1 MEECMNRNILWVGLL
16 LVCLAGCQSIS
27 GQLKLTEEDSGKT
40 IEVKAGDIFIVSLKE
55 NITTGYGWSYAN
67 LDEQFLQQ
75 QGEAGYE
82 SDSDLIGAG
91 GTATYTFKALR
102 AGQTTL
108 KLIYSRPFEPDNPPE
123 KTFEISVVIK

>member
-1 MEECMNRNILWVGLL
+1 MNRNILWIGML

-40 IEVKAGDIFIVSLKE
+40 IEVKAGDTFIVSLKE
-55 NITTGYGWSYAN
+55 NITTGYGWSFAN

-75 QGEAGYE
+75 QGEASYE

-91 GTATYTFKALR
+91 GTATYTFKAINT
-102 AGQTTL
+102 GQTTL

-123 KTFEISVVIK
+123 KTFEINVVIK

>member
-1 MEECMNRNILWVGLL
+1 MNRNILWIGLL
-16 LVCLAGCQSIS
+16 LVCLAGCQSVS
-27 GQLKLTEEDSGKT
+27 GQLKLTEEDSGKI
-40 IEVKAGDIFIVSLKE
+40 IEVKTGETFIVSLKG
-55 NITTGYGWSYAN
+55 NITTGYNWSIAE
-67 LDEQFLQQ
+67 LDDQYLQQ

-91 GTATYTFKALR
+91 GTATYTFKALK

-108 KLIYSRPFEPDNPPE
+108 KLVYNRPFEPDNPPE

>member
-1 MEECMNRNILWVGLL
+1 MNRNILWVGLL
-16 LVCLAGCQSIS
+16 LVCLVGCQSVG

-40 IEVKAGDIFIVSLKE
+40 IEVKAGDTFVVSLKG
-55 NITTGYGWSYAN
+55 NITTGYDWSIAN
-67 LDEQFLQQ
+67 LDERFLQQ
-75 QGEAGYE
+75 QGEADYE

-91 GTATYTFKALR
+91 GTATYTFKALS

-123 KTFEISVVIK
+123 KTFEINVVIK

>member
-1 MEECMNRNILWVGLL
+1 MNRNILWIGML

-40 IEVKAGDIFIVSLKE
+40 IEVKAGDSFIVSLKE
-55 NITTGYGWSYAN
+55 NITTGYGWSFAN

-75 QGEAGYE
+75 QGEASYE

-91 GTATYTFKALR
+91 GTATYTFKALS